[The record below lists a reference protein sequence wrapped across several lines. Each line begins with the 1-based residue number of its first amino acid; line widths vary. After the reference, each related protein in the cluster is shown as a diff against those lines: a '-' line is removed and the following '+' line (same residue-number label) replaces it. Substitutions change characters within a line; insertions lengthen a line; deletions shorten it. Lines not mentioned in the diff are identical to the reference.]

1 MGAEAIRERI
11 RTAPRSELIGI
22 AALGLVLLAGM
33 AFWYVR
39 SLPHPVE
46 VTTSPPGGRQESGP
60 VAAPSPTAPLPA
72 APSPSPLMV
81 HVAGW
86 VIHPGVYELW
96 TGDRVIDAIQ
106 AAGGAKPGADLRH
119 INLAALLVD
128 SQQIIVAK
136 GIGGGISSTSEGGPA
151 PGGTS
156 PVGGEEDQ
164 VNLNTATL
172 EQLESLPGIGEVLAQ
187 RIMDYREENGPFA
200 SVDDLLEV
208 SGIGESRLE
217 DLRPH
222 ITV

>member
-1 MGAEAIRERI
+1 MRASLVLSGGVVGAEAIRERI

-46 VTTSPPGGRQESGP
+46 VTTSRPGGRQESGP
-60 VAAPSPTAPLPA
+60 VAAPSPTEPLPA
-72 APSPSPLMV
+72 APSPSPLIV

-86 VIHPGVYELW
+86 VMHPGVYELW

-156 PVGGEEDQ
+156 PAGGEEDQ
-164 VNLNTATL
+164 VNLNT
-172 EQLESLPGIGEVLAQ
+172 EVLAQ

-208 SGIGESRLE
+208 SGIGDTRLE